1 MTCKV
6 RRTKIL
12 REGSLTTIPTM
23 KKISFLLFAAFA
35 ALMIACG
42 GNEMTSPSGYKYIKH
57 TNSTEGESPKVGDYG
72 FVNISVF
79 QDDSLVNST
88 YQMGRT
94 VPIAIPDMSK
104 IPEEQ
109 KGVGKANPV
118 ADVLMLMKVGDSVT
132 VNVPIDSSMR
142 KSPALANA
150 KKLSYAV
157 VLVEIKTKEQY
168 DQFLADQRKEKDDKA
183 TAMKGEEAA
192 VAAQLGGIV
201 KDYVAGKNKD
211 KIKSTASGLKY
222 MILAEGTGKQAEAGK
237 TVDVMYYGMLPNGEE
252 FDNSYKRGQ
261 EFSFPLGQGQV
272 IKGWDEGIALLKE
285 GSKAVLFIPSDLAY
299 GDQGT
304 GKIPAKS
311 ELMFY
316 VELKKVN

>member
-1 MTCKV
+1 
-6 RRTKIL
+6 
-12 REGSLTTIPTM
+12 
-23 KKISFLLFAAFA
+23 
-35 ALMIACG
+35 
-42 GNEMTSPSGYKYIKH
+42 MTSPSGYKYIKH
-57 TNSTEGESPKVGDYG
+57 TNSTEGESPKIGDYG
-72 FVNISVF
+72 FVNISVY

-94 VPIAIPDMSK
+94 VPISVPDLSQIPAD
-104 IPEEQ
+104 Q

-118 ADVLMLMKVGDSVT
+118 ADVLSLMKVGDSIT
-132 VNVPIDSSMR
+132 VDVPIDSAMR

-150 KKLSYAV
+150 KKLSYAI
-157 VLVEIKTKEQY
+157 VLEEVKTKDQY
-168 DQFLADQRKEKDDKA
+168 NEYLAEQRKASDEKANEMKA
-183 TAMKGEEAA
+183 QEAA
-192 VAAQLGGIV
+192 VAEQLGAIV

-211 KIKSTASGLKY
+211 KIKSTSSGLKY
-222 MILAEGTGKQAEAGK
+222 MIIEEGTGKQAEAGK
-237 TVDVMYYGMLPNGEE
+237 SVDVMYYGMLPSGEE